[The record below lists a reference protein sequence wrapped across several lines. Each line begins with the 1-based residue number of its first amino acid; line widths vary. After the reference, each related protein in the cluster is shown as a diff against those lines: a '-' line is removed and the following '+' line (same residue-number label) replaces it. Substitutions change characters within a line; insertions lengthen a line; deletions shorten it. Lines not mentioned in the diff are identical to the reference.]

1 MNEAEEAERIAR
13 MQAQLQSFEGRG
25 GQPSNG
31 HGNGNGFGE
40 DDSESSEEED
50 SDLE

>member
-13 MQAQLQSFEGRG
+13 MQAQLQSFEGRAG
-25 GQPSNG
+25 PSN
-31 HGNGNGFGE
+31 GNGNGFAE

>member
-13 MQAQLQSFEGRG
+13 MQAQLQSFG
-25 GQPSNG
+25 GGAQAA
-31 HGNGNGFGE
+31 NGFAE

>member
-13 MQAQLQSFEGRG
+13 MQAQLQSFEGRA
-25 GQPSNG
+25 QPA
-31 HGNGNGFGE
+31 HGNGFAE